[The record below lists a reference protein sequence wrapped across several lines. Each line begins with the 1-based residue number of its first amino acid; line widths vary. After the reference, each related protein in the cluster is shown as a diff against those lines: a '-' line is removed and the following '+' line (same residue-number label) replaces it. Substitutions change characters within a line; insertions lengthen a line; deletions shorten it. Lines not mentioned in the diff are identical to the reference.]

1 MRAILFK
8 KYLTKCDFILHANSK
23 SSARKEILMK
33 KMTKANIL
41 SFEEN

>member
-1 MRAILFK
+1 MRAILLK

-33 KMTKANIL
+33 KMTKAYIL
-41 SFEEN
+41 SVE